1 MNPAL
6 PVDHGTIWLVMTT
19 AMATALAVAIGNL
32 ALVMLY
38 KDKRNS

>member
-1 MNPAL
+1 MNPVLLVA
-6 PVDHGTIWLVMTT
+6 HGTIWLVMTT
-19 AMATALAVAIGNL
+19 VTATALAVAGMNL